1 MNVEQ
6 LRQLEQA
13 ATEGEWL
20 AHSGIVYR
28 HACDGYSHDA
38 HVRPCRVADC
48 WDKDDEDSG
57 RRQGTRDA
65 RLIEA
70 ARNAL
75 PALLDI
81 AEELRG
87 VLAAGQLP
95 EAETGIFA
103 DMFARLDTE
112 DQR

>member
-65 RLIEA
+65 RLIAA

-81 AEELRG
+81 A
-87 VLAAGQLP
+87 
-95 EAETGIFA
+95 
-103 DMFARLDTE
+103 
-112 DQR
+112 